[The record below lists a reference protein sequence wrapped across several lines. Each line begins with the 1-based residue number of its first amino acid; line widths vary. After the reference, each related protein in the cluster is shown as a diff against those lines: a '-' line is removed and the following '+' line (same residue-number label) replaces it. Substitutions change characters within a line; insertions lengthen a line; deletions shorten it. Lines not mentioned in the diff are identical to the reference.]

1 MEMCIKCNGVF
12 KYLKN
17 YFINCKVFKI
27 KNFKCGICNVLF
39 FREKNF
45 FMYIKRKYI
54 LFKLYLCGCRKSFLY
69 LFFVKR
75 YLKMCK

>member
-27 KNFKCGICNVLF
+27 KNFKCGICCVLF
-39 FREKNF
+39 FREKKF
-45 FMYIKRKYI
+45 FYVYKEEVYFI
-54 LFKLYLCGCRKSFLY
+54 
-69 LFFVKR
+69 
-75 YLKMCK
+75 